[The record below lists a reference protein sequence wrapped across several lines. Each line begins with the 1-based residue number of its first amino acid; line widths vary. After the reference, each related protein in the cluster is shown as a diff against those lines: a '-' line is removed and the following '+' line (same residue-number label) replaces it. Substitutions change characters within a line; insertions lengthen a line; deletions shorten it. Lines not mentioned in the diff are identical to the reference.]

1 MLFLRQ
7 LISFRLIFLTK
18 NPLVSG
24 WSNEQD
30 ICLLNVCVNKQI
42 YIQEVDHVFLYV
54 LLAGDIQLF
63 L

>member
-7 LISFRLIFLTK
+7 LVSFRLIFLTK

-42 YIQEVDHVFLYV
+42 YIQEVDHVFLHV
-54 LLAGDIQLF
+54 L
-63 L
+63 